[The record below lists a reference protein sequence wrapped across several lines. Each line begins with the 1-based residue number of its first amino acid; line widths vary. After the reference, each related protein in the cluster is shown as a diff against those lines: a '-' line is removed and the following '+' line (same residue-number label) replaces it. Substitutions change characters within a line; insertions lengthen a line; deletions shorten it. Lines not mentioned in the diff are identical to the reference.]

1 MAIAPNTTF
10 VSGAI
15 LTAAQQNAFG
25 FSTVALAKTTTM
37 SQAGITTATDLT
49 GATVT
54 WTAIA
59 NRNYK
64 VTYQTYA
71 TATVTNTPGT
81 VTLNNGA
88 TILQYATTNLAV
100 AAASGATINGLY
112 IGTFSAG
119 SVTLKLVGSLGA
131 GGTGTV
137 KFESVATLP
146 TFLLVEDIGPA

>member
-1 MAIAPNTTF
+1 MAISPNTTF

-25 FSTVALAKTTTM
+25 FSTVALTKTTTM
-37 SQAGITTATDLT
+37 NQAGVTTAVDLT
-49 GATVT
+49 GATAT

-64 VTYQTYA
+64 VTWFTYA
-71 TATVTNTPGT
+71 TTTVTNAPAT

-88 TILQYATTNLAV
+88 TILQYTTVLSNAG
-100 AAASGATINGLY
+100 SGATINGLY
-112 IGTFSAG
+112 VGTFSAG

-137 KFESVATLP
+137 TFQSVATLP
-146 TFLLVEDIGPA
+146 TFLHVEDVGPS